1 MQPQA
6 VKLIQ
11 SLENL
16 PQLTS
21 FASRLTAWLLS
32 DLNPPTSEVRFT
44 ESRAR
49 AVLHAANV
57 LDEPTW
63 HSYQRLMETPLALRL
78 ALYDLLIGAELAGEK
93 EVEALVVAS
102 TAAATPTP
110 VGWLLLCAAAFAWK
124 RGYFLDQLDPSSP
137 PLPDSPAGQIL
148 SRAMAF
154 IRQQVQRGATERD
167 KLAKKLEYQPG
178 GAVSPSLETMPSAQE
193 TIAPL
198 PPYYRPP
205 IPVRYPEVSRE
216 TLQVTPTEPPVPS
229 TPSAPPAI
237 NRGTPIV
244 ISREDV
250 EPMPNPPTRMP
261 PITINR
267 EQVEG
272 SRPPSP
278 LPASAV
284 IMPNSAVEPKPSLT
298 VAFRQMFRNEP
309 MKTTKL
315 RVMVQEYPDGPGLY
329 GLQVRVTCPTIR
341 SYVAG
346 TTDRTGKFL
355 CELPVR
361 LTSGLTYDIDVTWP
375 REHSGETERKSITL
389 NADRTE
395 FALPFYRRLT
405 Q

>member
-205 IPVRYPEVSRE
+205 IPVRYPEVARE

-229 TPSAPPAI
+229 TSSAPPAV

>member
-6 VKLIQ
+6 AKLIQ
-11 SLENL
+11 SLQS
-16 PQLTS
+16 PVHLTA
-21 FASRLTAWLLS
+21 FASRMHTWLMAE
-32 DLNPPTSEVRFT
+32 LNPPDNPIRFT

-49 AVLHAANV
+49 AVLNAAGV

-63 HSYQRLMETPLALRL
+63 HSFQRLVENPLTLRL
-78 ALYDLLIGAELAGEK
+78 ALYDVLSSAELAGEK

-102 TAAATPTP
+102 SAAANPSP
-110 VGWLLLCAAAFAWK
+110 IEWLSLITAAFAWK

-137 PLPDSPAGQIL
+137 PLADSPAGQIL
-148 SRAMAF
+148 SRVMALL
-154 IRQQVQRGATERD
+154 RQQVQRGATERD
-167 KLAKKLEYQPG
+167 KMGKKLDYR
-178 GAVSPSLETMPSAQE
+178 ADTALSPSLETMPPAQE

-198 PPYYRPP
+198 PPYYRAP
-205 IPVRYPEVSRE
+205 IPVRYPEVARE
-216 TLQVTPTEPPVPS
+216 TVQVTPDESTHPSMPPTVQRGEPL
-229 TPSAPPAI
+229 
-237 NRGTPIV
+237 V

-250 EPMPNPPTRMP
+250 EPTPNPPTRMP
-261 PITINR
+261 PITISR

-272 SRPPSP
+272 TRPPSP
-278 LPASAV
+278 LPPSAV

-309 MKTTKL
+309 MKTTRL
-315 RVMVQEYPDGPGLY
+315 RIMVQEYPDGPGLY

-346 TTDRTGKFL
+346 ITDRNGKFL

-361 LTSGLTYDIDVTWP
+361 LSSGLTYDIDVTWP

-395 FALPFYRRLT
+395 FNLPFYRRLT
-405 Q
+405 A

>member
-1 MQPQA
+1 
-6 VKLIQ
+6 
-11 SLENL
+11 
-16 PQLTS
+16 
-21 FASRLTAWLLS
+21 
-32 DLNPPTSEVRFT
+32 
-44 ESRAR
+44 
-49 AVLHAANV
+49 
-57 LDEPTW
+57 
-63 HSYQRLMETPLALRL
+63 
-78 ALYDLLIGAELAGEK
+78 
-93 EVEALVVAS
+93 
-102 TAAATPTP
+102 
-110 VGWLLLCAAAFAWK
+110 
-124 RGYFLDQLDPSSP
+124 
-137 PLPDSPAGQIL
+137 
-148 SRAMAF
+148 MAF

-167 KLAKKLEYQPG
+167 KLAKKLEYRPDG
-178 GAVSPSLETMPSAQE
+178 GVSPSLETMPAAQE
-193 TIAPL
+193 TIAPV

-205 IPVRYPEVSRE
+205 VPVRYPEVARE
-216 TLQVTPTEPPVPS
+216 TLQVTPTEPP
-229 TPSAPPAI
+229 APPAPAV

-244 ISREDV
+244 ISREEV
-250 EPMPNPPTRMP
+250 EPTPNPPTRMP
-261 PITINR
+261 PITISR

-278 LPASAV
+278 LPPSAV

-315 RVMVQEYPDGPGLY
+315 RVMVQEYPD
-329 GLQVRVTCPTIR
+329 VRVTCPTIR

-346 TTDRTGKFL
+346 TTDRSGKFL

-375 REHSGETERKSITL
+375 REHSGEVERKSITL